1 MTMIRIEFETDSL
14 SCITLSMVQPPAEKA
29 AHVGTAEGTQEIP
42 SANALQ
48 IIAAQRL
55 RSSHYAPLN
64 PSQPAI
70 IVGKIDRAMASAVK
84 SVLLTVYPPDHPIRL
99 LTPHA
104 LSGPAAATLPL
115 SALDQADAILTS
127 SLLYLGP
134 LPAGGSFSDL
144 LEVMAHLRAPNGCP
158 WDREQTAESLRP
170 FLLEET
176 YEVLA
181 ALDQGDWQELSEE
194 LGDLLL
200 QIVFQAQIAAETGKF
215 NMTEVVRHI
224 VTKLWRRHPHVFSDT
239 IVAGVSDV
247 LHNWEAIK
255 AQERSRKESSQGPL
269 SGIAQ
274 GLPALTQA
282 QTYLSRAERLGIH
295 RPATLDQAVQI
306 LATIEGAP
314 APETTLGEALLVLA
328 NWARQRGLDAESAL
342 RAANARLAA
351 AVES

>member
-1 MTMIRIEFETDSL
+1 MTTIRIELEADSL
-14 SCITLSMVQPPAEKA
+14 PRVALSIVQSSVEETAYAQEAQTIP
-29 AHVGTAEGTQEIP
+29 VGGV
-42 SANALQ
+42 LQ
-48 IIAAQRL
+48 IIAVQRL

-64 PSQPAI
+64 PSEPVV
-70 IVGKIDRAMASAVK
+70 IVGEIDRAMASTLK
-84 SVLLTVYPPDHPIRL
+84 DVLLTVYPPDHPIRIL
-99 LTPHA
+99 APHA
-104 LSGPAAATLPL
+104 PSGPTAAPF
-115 SALDQADAILTS
+115 SINALDQVDAIPTPGV
-127 SLLYLGP
+127 LYLEP

-144 LEVMAHLRAPNGCP
+144 LEVMAHLRAPDGCP
-158 WDREQTAESLRP
+158 WDREQTHESLRP
-170 FLLEET
+170 YILEET

-200 QIVFQAQIAAETGKF
+200 QVVFQAQIAAETGKF

-224 VTKLWRRHPHVFSDT
+224 VAKLWRRHPHVFSDT

-255 AQERSRKESSQGPL
+255 AQERSRKESTQGPL
-269 SGIAQ
+269 SGIAR

-295 RPATLDQAVQI
+295 RPATLEQATRI
-306 LATIEGAP
+306 LSTIEETP
-314 APETTLGEALLVLA
+314 EPETALGEALLVLA
-328 NWARQRGLDAESAL
+328 NWARQHGLDVESAL

-351 AVES
+351 EVEA

>member
-1 MTMIRIEFETDSL
+1 MTMIRIELKTDSPP
-14 SCITLSMVQPPAEKA
+14 CVTLSIIRSPKGGPAHAKEEQY
-29 AHVGTAEGTQEIP
+29 VQEIP
-42 SANALQ
+42 SDGVLQ

-64 PSQPAI
+64 PSQPTVIA
-70 IVGKIDRAMASAVK
+70 GEIDRAAAAAMK
-84 SVLLTVYPPDHPIRL
+84 GVLLTIYPPDHPVHL

-104 LSGPAAATLPL
+104 SSGLAATTLPL
-115 SALDQADAILTS
+115 SALDQADAIPTP
-127 SLLYLGP
+127 SLLYLEP

-144 LEVMAHLRAPNGCP
+144 LEVMAHLRAPDGCP
-158 WDREQTAESLRP
+158 WDREQTHESLRP
-170 FLLEET
+170 YLLEET

-181 ALDQGDWQELSEE
+181 ALDQRDWQELSEE

-239 IVAGVSDV
+239 IVAGVPDV

-255 AQERSRKESSQGPL
+255 AQERSRKESAQGPL
-269 SGIAQ
+269 SGIAR

-295 RPATLDQAVQI
+295 RPATLDQAMQT
-306 LATIEGAP
+306 LSAIEEAP
-314 APETTLGEALLVLA
+314 APETALGEALLVLA

-351 AVES
+351 EVEA

>member
-1 MTMIRIEFETDSL
+1 MTTIRIELEMDHPPRVMLSVVQSSIEETAR
-14 SCITLSMVQPPAEKA
+14 PKE
-29 AHVGTAEGTQEIP
+29 TQEIL
-42 SANALQ
+42 SGGMLQ
-48 IIAAQRL
+48 IVAAQRL

-64 PSQPAI
+64 PSEPAVI
-70 IVGKIDRAMASAVK
+70 IGEIDRTMADAIK
-84 SVLLTVYPPDHPIRL
+84 DVLLTVYPPDHPIRVL
-99 LTPHA
+99 APHA
-104 LSGPAAATLPL
+104 PSGPTTTTFPL
-115 SALDQADAILTS
+115 SALARADVLPTPSI
-127 SLLYLGP
+127 LYLEP

-144 LEVMAHLRAPNGCP
+144 LEVMAHLRAPDGCP
-158 WDREQTAESLRP
+158 WDREQTHESLRP
-170 FLLEET
+170 YILEET

-200 QIVFQAQIAAETGKF
+200 QVAFQAQIAAETGKF

-269 SGIAQ
+269 SGIAR
-274 GLPALTQA
+274 GLPALAQA

-295 RPATLDQAVQI
+295 RPAALEQATQI
-306 LATIEGAP
+306 LSTIEETSE
-314 APETTLGEALLVLA
+314 PETALGEALLVLT
-328 NWARQRGLDAESAL
+328 NWARQHGLDVESAL

-351 AVES
+351 EVAA